1 MSERPQVRGNTPYCP
16 GCGTADHVVCGE
28 CGELWSQDVCL
39 DPGMYCMA
47 CQRNFDWFQA
57 PEVLGFED
65 EVDWESEDWE
75 AQLLERLHATGAI
88 PDAAPVDDIMV
99 EDLKRGNPRGGK
111 QPRDLPQGR
120 KPTKAPTKKKQQR
133 SGKQYGGYA
142 GGGWDWSPCTHY
154 MSPVTF
160 TSPFGEKV
168 TFYATAKRTITR
180 RRPEEMPDFG
190 LYFDGLWATSSPSRN
205 EFINWP
211 DFGVPAVPEVAV
223 TQLVDAFIRACE
235 GERVEMGCLGAHG
248 RTGTALAC
256 MGVLAGLTPRE
267 AIAHVRKVHCS
278 KAVETKA
285 QEEWVEWF
293 HDYLFV
299 ERRGAQ

>member
-1 MSERPQVRGNTPYCP
+1 
-16 GCGTADHVVCGE
+16 
-28 CGELWSQDVCL
+28 
-39 DPGMYCMA
+39 
-47 CQRNFDWFQA
+47 
-57 PEVLGFED
+57 
-65 EVDWESEDWE
+65 
-75 AQLLERLHATGAI
+75 
-88 PDAAPVDDIMV
+88 
-99 EDLKRGNPRGGK
+99 
-111 QPRDLPQGR
+111 
-120 KPTKAPTKKKQQR
+120 
-133 SGKQYGGYA
+133 
-142 GGGWDWSPCTHY
+142 
-154 MSPVTF
+154 
-160 TSPFGEKV
+160 
-168 TFYATAKRTITR
+168 
-180 RRPEEMPDFG
+180 
-190 LYFDGLWATSSPSRN
+190 YFDGLWATSSPSRN